1 MTAEPTRFPVQ
12 SYIWESLEATLKAE
26 SRRLIRDIAKTLG
39 KDETELARHI
49 GLPNFSAY
57 FVDMTEPT
65 GEKFECTSYSLKG
78 PIQKPCRRPVIFGT
92 TKCAAHTHIQQRPS
106 AALPVYRLLKYY
118 DEDDSEAKTV
128 YLNPATNEILE
139 KESLKIIGSWDSE
152 TKTMTLFLTE

>member
-1 MTAEPTRFPVQ
+1 MAIEPKRLAIQ

-39 KDETELARHI
+39 KDEGELARHI
-49 GLPNFSAY
+49 GAPNFSAY

-65 GEKFECTSYSLKG
+65 NERFECTAYSLKG

-92 TKCAAHTHIQQRPS
+92 TKCAAHSHSQQRPS

-118 DEDDSEAKTV
+118 DEDDSEEKQV
-128 YLNPATNEILE
+128 YLNPATNQILN
-139 KESLKIIGSWDSE
+139 KDTLKNIGLWDSE
-152 TKTMTLFLTE
+152 SKTLTLFLSE